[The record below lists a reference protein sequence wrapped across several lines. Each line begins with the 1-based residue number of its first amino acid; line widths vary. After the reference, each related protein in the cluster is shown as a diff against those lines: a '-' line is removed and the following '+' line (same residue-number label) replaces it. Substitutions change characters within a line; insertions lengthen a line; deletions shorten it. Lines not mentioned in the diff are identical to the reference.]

1 MPATELGFG
10 DIVLRI
16 GVAFVAGCLIGL
28 NRDLHHKNA
37 GMRTFGLVALATA
50 GITIGTLLAVG
61 AHSENIGRVVQGV
74 LTGIGFLGAGVI
86 MHRPD
91 GARVTGLT
99 TAAAIWFAAAIAVL
113 CGLGEFALV
122 GVLVTFAVALLSGGL
137 AVERLIERVFG
148 KAGDAHDTDDL
159 GGG

>member
-1 MPATELGFG
+1 MTAT
-10 DIVLRI
+10 DILIRLFA
-16 GVAFVAGCLIGL
+16 AFAVGGALGL
-28 NRDLHHKNA
+28 NRDLHHKPA
-37 GMRTFGLVALATA
+37 GVRTIGLVCLAAATLVLAASEAAPGVA
-50 GITIGTLLAVG
+50 GFADVSRII
-61 AHSENIGRVVQGV
+61 QG
-74 LTGIGFLGAGVI
+74 LMTGVGFLGAGVI